1 MSKNIEQ
8 MLAEKIEKKLSSE
21 GTPRPNAYEIEKN
34 KEYKRIAVKL
44 PFDEHR
50 DFKIKCM
57 TIGENMDNVLRQ
69 LILNFLEGEK

>member
-1 MSKNIEQ
+1 MNKNIEEI
-8 MLAEKIEKKLSSE
+8 LTEKIEKKLSTE
-21 GTPRPNAYEIEKN
+21 GTPRPNAYQIEQN

-44 PFDEHR
+44 PYNEHR

-57 TIGENMDNVLRQ
+57 TIGENMDTVLRQ